1 MRAANRNSLLIW
13 GLAAGTVGALVFWHR
28 SAQLDLGSTDF
39 ATGYLLLGL
48 MVFLALYNTRK
59 KLSMIPLGRA
69 SSWLTLHVIGGLAA
83 AVVFAV
89 HAGTIWPLG
98 LTEQILASLFILVS
112 VSGLLGYFLQ
122 LWLPGRLA
130 RRGPELIYDR
140 MAAELARIRGEAEVA
155 AMAAADVSGYDTLGR
170 YYIETL
176 AWYFARPR
184 FSVNHLLG
192 GRRPEVWL
200 RRRLATIDRLLS
212 DGERVHLNRLEEL
225 GAAKTALDAQYSLQT
240 LLKSWTLIHVPL
252 ATMLLAFAIW
262 HLIVVHVYAR

>member
-1 MRAANRNSLLIW
+1 MRAANRNSLLVW
-13 GLAAGTVGALVFWHR
+13 GLAVGVVGALLFWHH
-28 SAQLDLGSTDF
+28 SARLGLGNTDF
-39 ATGYLLLGL
+39 ATGYILFGL

-69 SSWLTLHVIGGLAA
+69 SSWLTLHIIGGLAA
-83 AVVFAV
+83 VVIFAA
-89 HAGTIWPLG
+89 HIGTIWPLG
-98 LTEQILASLFILVS
+98 LTEQILATLFLLVS
-112 VSGLLGYFLQ
+112 ASGVIGYLLQ

-140 MAAELARIRGEAEVA
+140 MPAELARLRTEAEAA
-155 AMAAADVSGYDTLGR
+155 AMAAAEVSGYDTLGR
-170 YYIETL
+170 YYVETL

-184 FSVNHLLG
+184 FSINHLLG

-212 DGERVHLNRLEEL
+212 DGERVHLKRLEEL
-225 GAAKTALDAQYSLQT
+225 GADKTALDAQYSLQT
-240 LLKSWTLIHVPL
+240 LLKSWTLVHVPL
-252 ATMLLAFAIW
+252 ATVLLVFAVW